1 VPTWFSV
8 LDAIADAVNPLLAL
22 TAIVVIALELRA
34 ARWRGMPASALPTA
48 LGVSSIYVVWY
59 ADRQLRLWQTHR
71 ADYSTHAAF
80 ATTLTLS
87 LLILRPA
94 WRTPLLA
101 VWAGYLAL
109 IVVLRY
115 HTLADV
121 AIAALVAVIVTL
133 PWHLAVR
140 RLHISGNAPSAR
152 DIQPRRG
159 GR

>member
-1 VPTWFSV
+1 MH
-8 LDAIADAVNPLLAL
+8 AIADAVNPLLAL
-22 TAIVVIALELRA
+22 TAIVVIALEIRA
-34 ARWRGMPASALPTA
+34 TRWSAMLTAALPTA
-48 LGVSSIYVVWY
+48 LGVGSIYAVWY
-59 ADRQLRLWQTHR
+59 ADRQLRLWQMYR
-71 ADYSTHAAF
+71 ADYSTHTAF

-121 AIAALVAVIVTL
+121 AIAALVAVIVTF
-133 PWHLAVR
+133 PWHLAA
-140 RLHISGNAPSAR
+140 RLDRDNRAR
-152 DIQPRRG
+152 
-159 GR
+159 